1 MEKVIYKII
10 NLVNDKFYVGST
22 VNKKVR
28 FRQHRRFLRQNRHHC
43 KHLQAAW
50 NMYGEAKFS
59 FVVAETVSDDENLFA
74 AEQRWLDL
82 WFGTPT
88 CYNSGAAAHAPWRGI
103 FGADHPNYG
112 KTMPDSAKALLSE
125 TTKRQWT
132 EADPRTGTIHSEETR
147 AKISAKVQAALAE
160 GRGGKFIPSEETRRK
175 MSEANKGNRGPKGH
189 IRTAEHR
196 RRLSEANKGNQNWL
210 GKRHSDESKA
220 KMSKRVLEVT
230 TNTEFASLTAV
241 LQHYSM
247 TMPTLRR
254 ALVAGT
260 PITKGR
266 FSGLQFKY
274 IDATTTS

>member
-1 MEKVIYKII
+1 MGGVIYTIR
-10 NLVNDKFYVGST
+10 NLVNDCFYVGST
-22 VNKKVR
+22 TNRKERWRTHRNK
-28 FRQHRRFLRQNRHHC
+28 LRAGKHHC
-43 KHLQAAW
+43 RHLQNAWAKYGEEKFLFSVVEEVLDITLLQAAEDVW
-50 NMYGEAKFS
+50 LAKY
-59 FVVAETVSDDENLFA
+59 V
-74 AEQRWLDL
+74 
-82 WFGTPT
+82 GTPE
-88 CYNSGAAAHAPWRGI
+88 CYNHGTRSGAPMRGRT
-103 FGADHPNYG
+103 GALHPNYG
-112 KTMPDSAKALLSE
+112 KPMSE
-125 TTKRQWT
+125 TTKAALSAATRRQWA
-132 EADPRTGTIHSEETR
+132 ESDPRTGTKHSEEVR
-147 AKISAKVQAALAE
+147 VKISEKIRKAVAE

-210 GKRHSDESKA
+210 GKKHSEEA
-220 KMSKRVLEVT
+220 RQKMSKRVLEVS
-230 TNTEFASLTAV
+230 TNVEFPSLTVV
-241 LQHYSM
+241 LQYYKM